1 MAERLIS
8 IRLDAEAAGALDQLV
23 AEGLS
28 QSTAV
33 RTALVEAAQRRRDR
47 SLAAEAARLAADE
60 GDRREAAEVAA
71 LMESLRA
78 PG

>member
-1 MAERLIS
+1 MPERLIS
-8 IRLDAEAAGALDQLV
+8 IRLDSEAANALDELV
-23 AEGLS
+23 SEGLT

-33 RTALVEAAQRRRDR
+33 RTAIVEAASRRRDR

-60 GDRREAAEVAA
+60 GDRKEAAEVAA

-78 PG
+78 AG